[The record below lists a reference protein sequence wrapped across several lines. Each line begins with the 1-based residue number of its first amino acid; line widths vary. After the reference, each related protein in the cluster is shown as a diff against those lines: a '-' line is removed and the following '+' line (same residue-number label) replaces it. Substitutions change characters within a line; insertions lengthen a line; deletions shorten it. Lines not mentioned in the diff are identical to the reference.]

1 MKTKITDLREHLF
14 AQLERLGDE
23 TLDAE
28 GIKKEVERGKA
39 IQGVASTII
48 DSARVE
54 VDYMRV
60 TGQDR
65 GTDFLPHDGVRRI
78 KGEL

>member
-1 MKTKITDLREHLF
+1 LKTKITDLREHLF

-23 TLDAE
+23 ALDGD
-28 GIKKEVERGKA
+28 GIKREVERSKA

-54 VDYMRV
+54 VDYLRT
-60 TGQDR
+60 TGQEK
-65 GTDFLPHDGVRRI
+65 GTDFLPHDGVKRVR
-78 KGEL
+78 G

>member
-23 TLDAE
+23 TLDEEALQRE
-28 GIKKEVERGKA
+28 ISRGKA
-39 IQGVASTII
+39 ISDVANSVIG
-48 DSARVE
+48 SAKVE
-54 VDYMRV
+54 VEYLKT
-60 TGQDR
+60 TGQTR
-65 GTDFLPHDGVRRI
+65 GTDFMPHDGVKRI

>member
-23 TLDAE
+23 ALDND
-28 GIKKEVERGKA
+28 GIKREVERSKA

-54 VDYMRV
+54 VDYLRT

-65 GTDFLPHDGVRRI
+65 GTDFLPHDGVKRLRS
-78 KGEL
+78 E

>member
-23 TLDAE
+23 ALDGD
-28 GIKKEVERGKA
+28 GIKREVERSKA

-54 VDYMRV
+54 VDYLRT
-60 TGQDR
+60 TGQEK
-65 GTDFLPHDGVRRI
+65 GTDFLPHDGVKRVR
-78 KGEL
+78 G

>member
-23 TLDAE
+23 SLDE
-28 GIKKEVERGKA
+28 DGIKREVERGKA
-39 IQGVASTII
+39 IQGVAGAII

-54 VDYMRV
+54 VDYLRN
-60 TGQDR
+60 TGQSK
-65 GTDFLPHDGVRRI
+65 GTDFLPHDGIKRI
-78 KGEL
+78 QGDS

>member
-23 TLDAE
+23 SLDAD
-28 GIKKEVERGKA
+28 GIKREVDRGKA
-39 IQGVASTII
+39 IQGVAGTII

-54 VDYMRV
+54 VDYLRT

-65 GTDFLPHDGVRRI
+65 GTDFLPHDGVKRI
-78 KGEL
+78 KGEV

>member
-14 AQLERLGDE
+14 AQLERLGNED
-23 TLDAE
+23 LDAE
-28 GIKKEVERGKA
+28 GIKREVERGKA

-54 VDYMRV
+54 VDYLRT
-60 TGQDR
+60 TGQTQ
-65 GTDFLPHDGVRRI
+65 GTDFLPHDGVKRI
-78 KGEL
+78 KGDV